1 MKNIFRSK
9 RIISPI
15 LLVILL
21 SLLGLVS
28 CTSRSPRSSSPSPQS
43 SQSTPKVLIHW
54 ANFIHFGGISYIA
67 APASTGRS
75 LTASD
80 LGPVFATVTYKLQ
93 GNVHTPGYHSKDGD
107 AAFLDVGTKVY
118 TVKGYK
124 PTFRLAT
131 QDNNDLTLYEA
142 DTNPHA
148 SKGGD
153 LLDIGGKVQSIGIVS
168 AQDGETELG
177 AIKDP
182 KQVAA
187 LVTLILQAPVNQ
199 NSQIGNQQYFI
210 TFHLVDGTVTRRA
223 YWLDTGEL
231 VRGILLPK
239 AFGLAIEAALPAH
252 R

>member
-1 MKNIFRSK
+1 MRNIFRRK
-9 RIISPI
+9 RIIPPI
-15 LLVILL
+15 LLVVLL
-21 SLLGLVS
+21 PLLGLVS
-28 CTSRSPRSSSPSPQS
+28 CTSPSPRSSSPSTKSNQS
-43 SQSTPKVLIHW
+43 PPKAMIHW
-54 ANFIHFGGISYIA
+54 ANFIRFGGISYIA
-67 APASTGRS
+67 APARAGRS

-80 LGPVFATVTYKLQ
+80 LGPVFATVTFRLQ

-124 PTFRLAT
+124 STFRLAA
-131 QDNNDLTLYEA
+131 QENNDLTLYEA

-168 AQDGETELG
+168 AEDGETQLG

-182 KQVAA
+182 KQVAT
-187 LVTLILQAPVNQ
+187 LVALILQAPVDQ

-210 TFHLVDGTVTRRA
+210 TFHLVDGTATRRA

-239 AFGLAIEAALPAH
+239 EFGLAIKAALPSSH
-252 R
+252 